1 MIPWFQYTAIHI
13 GPLTLYVWGIF
24 AALGLLVG
32 AWIAARLA
40 KERGLKQELIWDLA
54 AVAGIA
60 GIIGGRVFHILF
72 YQFETYLA
80 DPASMLA
87 LWDGGISIIG
97 SMLGAVIAVL
107 FFLKKKKEAM
117 LPYLDTATFGFP
129 LGYAIG
135 RIGCFLIHDHP
146 GTLTHF
152 VLGVKFPDGVRHD
165 LGLYEALNGLGL
177 FALFLVLKKRGAKP
191 PTFLSAFLLW
201 YGSTRFLLDFLRA
214 TDARFLGLTPAQYV
228 SLLLFSGGVGWMWKR
243 YVDAKNGR
251 S

>member
-1 MIPWFQYTAIHI
+1 MIPWFQFTAIHI

-32 AWIAARLA
+32 AWVAARLA
-40 KERGLKQELIWDLA
+40 KERGLEEKIIWDLA

-72 YQFETYLA
+72 YQLETYLA

-97 SMLGAVIAVL
+97 SMLGALVAVL
-107 FFLKKKKEAM
+107 FFLKQKKLEV
-117 LPYLDTATFGFP
+117 LPYLDTAIFGFP

-146 GTLTHF
+146 GTLTSF
-152 VLGVKFPDGVRHD
+152 VLGVKFPEGVRHD
-165 LGLYEALNGLGL
+165 LGLYETLNGLGL
-177 FALFLVLKKRGAKP
+177 FLLFLLLKKHGAKP
-191 PTFLSAFLLW
+191 PTFLIAFLLW
-201 YGSTRFLLDFLRA
+201 YGAVRFFLDFLRV
-214 TDARFLGLTPAQYV
+214 TDARYFALTPAQYV
-228 SLLLFSGGVGWMWKR
+228 SAALCTVGVGWLTWRLSKKL
-243 YVDAKNGR
+243 V
-251 S
+251 